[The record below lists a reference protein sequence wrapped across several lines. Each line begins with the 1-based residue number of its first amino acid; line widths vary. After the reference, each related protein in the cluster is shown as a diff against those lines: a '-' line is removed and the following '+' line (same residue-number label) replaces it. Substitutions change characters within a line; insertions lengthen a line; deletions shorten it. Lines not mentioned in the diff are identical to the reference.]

1 MAPPAFN
8 LTALD
13 HQLLAMTD
21 EEFVAHDWNDL
32 QSIIGEC
39 ANMGLTPSSPLLI
52 SPKFPLT
59 HPTSP
64 E

>member
-21 EEFVAHDWNDL
+21 EEFVAHDWDDL

-39 ANMGLTPSSPLLI
+39 EQSWEQAPLPSPHFPKKITPHSSD
-52 SPKFPLT
+52 
-59 HPTSP
+59 
-64 E
+64 

>member
-21 EEFVAHDWNDL
+21 EEFIAHDWDDL
-32 QSIIGEC
+32 QGIIG
-39 ANMGLTPSSPLLI
+39 
-52 SPKFPLT
+52 K
-59 HPTSP
+59 
-64 E
+64 

>member
-39 ANMGLTPSSPLLI
+39 AKMGLNTPSSPHFPKKVPPH
-52 SPKFPLT
+52 SPD
-59 HPTSP
+59 
-64 E
+64 